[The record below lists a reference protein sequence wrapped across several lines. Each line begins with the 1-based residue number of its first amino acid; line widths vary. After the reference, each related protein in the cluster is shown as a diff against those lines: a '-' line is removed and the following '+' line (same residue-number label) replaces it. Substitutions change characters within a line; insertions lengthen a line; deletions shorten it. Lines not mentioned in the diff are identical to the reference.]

1 MKAPITFAIAGFGDR
16 GSTYASMQKLFP
28 DRMKVVAV
36 ADINPEKVQK
46 AKELYGI
53 KDELCFTSAEEMLA
67 QDKLAD
73 VMVVSTMDRQHVNHA
88 IPALEK
94 GYNILM
100 EKPISPDLQECKRII
115 EVAKHCP
122 GKIIVCHVLRY
133 TTFYNTLKSILDSKK
148 IGDVVS
154 VCANEN
160 VGYWHQ
166 AHSFVR
172 GNWRNSDQTSPMIL
186 QKCCHDM
193 DIYTWL
199 LGKKCKAISSVGDT
213 HLFKK
218 ECAPEGA
225 TPYCLGGCKAK
236 ENCKFDAEKI
246 YITNPATGIRNGN
259 TWMAGVACGVN
270 PTEERT
276 YEALKNGQYGRCV
289 YMCDNNVVDHQQT
302 NLLFE
307 DGTTMSFTMCA
318 FTEKCYRYFK
328 AMGTNGEIE
337 ADMLSNKIH
346 VRVFGEPEEIIDV
359 KLLANDLK
367 GHGGGDSGIVN
378 DFLDMLIN
386 ETEATERTTT
396 LEHSLESHFMALA
409 AEESRLRGGELI
421 NMDAFNPETDSKI
434 FKNYGPNNPQD
445 KLVNKTELLK
455 LCGLE
460 GDANTPVIGIVT
472 RFVDQ
477 KGLDLVEAVLPDI
490 LADDVRL
497 IVLGTGD
504 YRYEQMFIEAKR
516 RWPDKVSASI
526 MFSGDLANRI
536 YAGADMFLMP
546 SKFEP
551 CGLAQ
556 MIALRYGTI
565 PIVRETGGLKDTVHA
580 FVDYAGTGNGFTFAS
595 YNAHDMLHVIR
606 EACGVFRFNKPAW
619 SKLIMQGMQS
629 DFSWGSSADKYIEV
643 YKTAMGQ

>member
-1 MKAPITFAIAGFGDR
+1 MLDIKFIRENPDAVRENIKKKFQDA
-16 GSTYASMQKLFP
+16 KLP
-28 DRMKVVAV
+28 LV
-36 ADINPEKVQK
+36 
-46 AKELYGI
+46 
-53 KDELCFTSAEEMLA
+53 DE
-67 QDKLAD
+67 
-73 VMVVSTMDRQHVNHA
+73 
-88 IPALEK
+88 
-94 GYNILM
+94 
-100 EKPISPDLQECKRII
+100 
-115 EVAKHCP
+115 
-122 GKIIVCHVLRY
+122 VLD
-133 TTFYNTLKSILDSKK
+133 LDSKRR
-148 IGDVVS
+148 
-154 VCANEN
+154 A
-160 VGYWHQ
+160 
-166 AHSFVR
+166 
-172 GNWRNSDQTSPMIL
+172 
-186 QKCCHDM
+186 
-193 DIYTWL
+193 
-199 LGKKCKAISSVGDT
+199 AI
-213 HLFKK
+213 
-218 ECAPEGA
+218 A
-225 TPYCLGGCKAK
+225 
-236 ENCKFDAEKI
+236 
-246 YITNPATGIRNGN
+246 
-259 TWMAGVACGVN
+259 
-270 PTEERT
+270 
-276 YEALKNGQYGRCV
+276 
-289 YMCDNNVVDHQQT
+289 
-302 NLLFE
+302 
-307 DGTTMSFTMCA
+307 
-318 FTEKCYRYFK
+318 
-328 AMGTNGEIE
+328 E
-337 ADMLSNKIH
+337 ADQLRSNRNTLSKQIGMLMGQAKKDPSKLEEAEAVKAQVKANADRLAELESKDTELAQQIRH
-346 VRVFGEPEEIIDV
+346 IMLQIPNIIDPSVPIGPDDSYNVEVQRFGEPVVPDFEIPYHTQIMESFNGID
-359 KLLANDLK
+359 
-367 GHGGGDSGIVN
+367 
-378 DFLDMLIN
+378 
-386 ETEATERTTT
+386 
-396 LEHSLESHFMALA
+396 
-409 AEESRLRGGELI
+409 
-421 NMDAFNPETDSKI
+421 MDAFNPETDPKI

>member
-1 MKAPITFAIAGFGDR
+1 MKILYAASEAVPFCKTGGLADVAGSLPAALAAQGAD
-16 GSTYASMQKLFP
+16 
-28 DRMKVVAV
+28 VAV
-36 ADINPEKVQK
+36 VLPLYQKVKEKFSDQLHFECYDYVDLAWRHSYCGLFSMERDGVTWYFLDNEQYFRRP
-46 AKELYGI
+46 ELYGYMDDGERFGFFSRAVVRMLPHLRFWPEVI
-53 KDELCFTSAEEMLA
+53 HCNDWQTALVPIYLKDDSVREERFRSIRTVLSIHNIEYQGRYGREILEYVLGIDDAHFRSGFMA
-67 QDKLAD
+67 MDGD
-73 VMVVSTMDRQHVNHA
+73 VNLMKAAIVASTAVTTVSPTYANEIQT
-88 IPALEK
+88 EYY
-94 GYNILM
+94 GYRLD
-100 EKPISPDLQECKRII
+100 S
-115 EVAKHCP
+115 
-122 GKIIVCHVLRY
+122 VLRMNSY
-133 TTFYNTLKSILDSKK
+133 KLHGIL
-148 IGDVVS
+148 
-154 VCANEN
+154 
-160 VGYWHQ
+160 
-166 AHSFVR
+166 
-172 GNWRNSDQTSPMIL
+172 
-186 QKCCHDM
+186 
-193 DIYTWL
+193 
-199 LGKKCKAISSVGDT
+199 
-213 HLFKK
+213 
-218 ECAPEGA
+218 
-225 TPYCLGGCKAK
+225 
-236 ENCKFDAEKI
+236 
-246 YITNPATGIRNGN
+246 NG
-259 TWMAGVACGVN
+259 
-270 PTEERT
+270 
-276 YEALKNGQYGRCV
+276 
-289 YMCDNNVVDHQQT
+289 
-302 NLLFE
+302 
-307 DGTTMSFTMCA
+307 
-318 FTEKCYRYFK
+318 
-328 AMGTNGEIE
+328 
-337 ADMLSNKIH
+337 
-346 VRVFGEPEEIIDV
+346 
-359 KLLANDLK
+359 
-367 GHGGGDSGIVN
+367 
-378 DFLDMLIN
+378 
-386 ETEATERTTT
+386 
-396 LEHSLESHFMALA
+396 
-409 AEESRLRGGELI
+409 I

-434 FKNYGPNNPQD
+434 FKKYGPNNPQD
-445 KLVNKTELLK
+445 KQVNKTELLK

>member
-1 MKAPITFAIAGFGDR
+1 MSITSHAARSTASTTTQSASRTTKAVLEVLPDLEWKPDVINCNDWQTALVPVYYNLMFASRPFYENIKTVFTIHNIQYQGRYGREILEYVLGIDDAHFRSGFMAMDGDVNLMKAAIVA
-16 GSTYASMQKLFP
+16 STAVTTVSPTYANEIQT
-28 DRMKVVAV
+28 
-36 ADINPEKVQK
+36 EY
-46 AKELYGI
+46 YGYRL
-53 KDELCFTSAEEMLA
+53 DS
-67 QDKLAD
+67 
-73 VMVVSTMDRQHVNHA
+73 
-88 IPALEK
+88 
-94 GYNILM
+94 
-100 EKPISPDLQECKRII
+100 
-115 EVAKHCP
+115 
-122 GKIIVCHVLRY
+122 VLRMNSY
-133 TTFYNTLKSILDSKK
+133 KLHGIL
-148 IGDVVS
+148 
-154 VCANEN
+154 
-160 VGYWHQ
+160 
-166 AHSFVR
+166 
-172 GNWRNSDQTSPMIL
+172 
-186 QKCCHDM
+186 
-193 DIYTWL
+193 
-199 LGKKCKAISSVGDT
+199 
-213 HLFKK
+213 
-218 ECAPEGA
+218 
-225 TPYCLGGCKAK
+225 
-236 ENCKFDAEKI
+236 
-246 YITNPATGIRNGN
+246 NG
-259 TWMAGVACGVN
+259 
-270 PTEERT
+270 
-276 YEALKNGQYGRCV
+276 
-289 YMCDNNVVDHQQT
+289 
-302 NLLFE
+302 
-307 DGTTMSFTMCA
+307 
-318 FTEKCYRYFK
+318 
-328 AMGTNGEIE
+328 
-337 ADMLSNKIH
+337 
-346 VRVFGEPEEIIDV
+346 
-359 KLLANDLK
+359 
-367 GHGGGDSGIVN
+367 
-378 DFLDMLIN
+378 
-386 ETEATERTTT
+386 
-396 LEHSLESHFMALA
+396 
-409 AEESRLRGGELI
+409 I